1 MIPVAYDVVH
11 NFKRMILVRDPIFKE
26 YVTDSV
32 LVGEHVDI
40 NVDVMLDDNE
50 DDAGTSTGTQ
60 QDALRMGA
68 MNQLREVLADD
79 MWDRYQPYP
88 LYKTA

>member
-11 NFKRMILVRDPIFKE
+11 NFKRMILVGDPIFKE

-32 LVGEHVDI
+32 PVGEHVDI
-40 NVDVMLDDNE
+40 NVDVMLDDDE
-50 DDAGTSTGTQ
+50 DDVGTSTGTQ
-60 QDALRMGA
+60 HDAPRMGA

-88 LYKTA
+88 LFKTA